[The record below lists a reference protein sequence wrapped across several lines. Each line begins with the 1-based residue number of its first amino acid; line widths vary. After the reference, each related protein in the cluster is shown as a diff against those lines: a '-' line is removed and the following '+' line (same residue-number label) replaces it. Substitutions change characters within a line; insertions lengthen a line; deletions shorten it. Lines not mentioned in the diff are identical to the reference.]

1 MHKRHGKL
9 NFSEPDCIG
18 AVPSGQGCSQVARRQ
33 AASMFLLL
41 QFMMLLAAAQAMAAG
56 ESGKIIAVGPQN
68 PIQTLAEASKLA
80 KDGDVVEVEAGDYMR
95 DVAVWTQDNL
105 TIRAKNG
112 RARLLAKGKSV
123 EGKGIWVVR
132 GGAISVSGFDFVG
145 AAVNGRN
152 GAGIRFE
159 KGKLLIDDCRFLENE
174 NGILTGGHADST
186 LEIRNSEFAF
196 NGFGDGQSHN
206 LYVGAISQLK
216 VSGSYFHHAKV
227 GHLLKSRARENHII
241 YNRLTDETGGTASYE
256 LEFPNGGLAYV
267 MGNIIQQS
275 STTENP
281 HLISF
286 GAEGYKGTE
295 NNLHLVFNTLIDSRP
310 KGGIFLRIAPGGRVM
325 AANNILLGDGTLK
338 TSAQESVKNNFNVD
352 FDEFVLAVRED
363 YRLKPDSRLNGK
375 AIKLEALPGFIPQP
389 TAQYHHPRSVR
400 PVSRQSLNPGALQ

>member
-1 MHKRHGKL
+1 MSTQAVAMKRLPSPWHGEIIISL
-9 NFSEPDCIG
+9 VTSL
-18 AVPSGQGCSQVARRQ
+18 VT
-33 AASMFLLL
+33 
-41 QFMMLLAAAQAMAAG
+41 MLTTVSAMAAV
-56 ESGKIIAVGPQN
+56 EPGKVIAVGPQYRV
-68 PIQTLAEASKLA
+68 QTLAEASKLA
-80 KDGDVVEVEAGDYMR
+80 RDGDVVEVEAGDYLR
-95 DVAVWTQDNL
+95 DVAIWTQNNL

-112 RARLLAKGKSV
+112 RARLLAKGKAA
-123 EGKGIWVVR
+123 EGKAIWVIR
-132 GGAISVSGFDFVG
+132 GGSISISGFDFVG
-145 AAVNGRN
+145 AKVSDRN

-159 KGKLLIDDCRFLENE
+159 KGKVLIDDCRFLENE
-174 NGILTGGHADST
+174 NGILTGGHAEST

-206 LYVGAISQLK
+206 LYVGAIGQLK

-227 GHLLKSRARENHII
+227 GHLLKSRARVNHIL

-281 HLISF
+281 HLIAF

-295 NNLHLVFNTLIDSRP
+295 NALHLVFNTLVDSRP
-310 KGGIFLRIAPGGRVM
+310 KGGVFMRIAPGAMVL
-325 AANNILLGDGTLK
+325 AANNILVGEGTLES
-338 TSAQESVKNNFNVD
+338 SAQSSVKNNFNAD

-363 YRLKPDSRLNGK
+363 FRLKPDSRLTGK
-375 AIKLEALPGFIPQP
+375 AIKLDAVPGFIPQP